1 MRLLAL
7 LVFLATFVTGC
18 APAHREQ
25 LVKEVLSKDPEFA
38 AVLEK
43 QRELSSRIQTYE
55 RELALKRS
63 TVDKT
68 IQQLRK
74 DLAEAA
80 NQVRART
87 AEVKQR
93 MEPDRK
99 RLELSLSI
107 TGEELGAKREQ
118 RASLG
123 RQIAQVKKSLK
134 DPRVSF
140 SAEQIAEK
148 NAKIEE
154 MARDA
159 QRLDQEMAGLKE
171 HIRLIKIKLLLIKF

>member
-1 MRLLAL
+1 MRPLFL
-7 LVFLATFVTGC
+7 LVLLVAGMVGC
-18 APAHREQ
+18 APANREQ

-74 DLAEAA
+74 DLSEAA
-80 NQVRART
+80 KQVRART
-87 AEVKQR
+87 ADVKRR
-93 MEPDRK
+93 MEPDDK
-99 RLELSLSI
+99 RLELALSLA
-107 TGEELGAKREQ
+107 GEDLGAKREQ

-123 RQIAQVKKSLK
+123 RQIAQAKKSLK
-134 DPRVSF
+134 DPRLSL
-140 SAEQIAEK
+140 SAEHITQKA
-148 NAKIEE
+148 AKIEE
-154 MARDA
+154 MVQDA
-159 QRLDQEMAGLKE
+159 QRLDQEMAGLQE
-171 HIRLIKIKLLLIKF
+171 HIRLLKVKLLLIQF